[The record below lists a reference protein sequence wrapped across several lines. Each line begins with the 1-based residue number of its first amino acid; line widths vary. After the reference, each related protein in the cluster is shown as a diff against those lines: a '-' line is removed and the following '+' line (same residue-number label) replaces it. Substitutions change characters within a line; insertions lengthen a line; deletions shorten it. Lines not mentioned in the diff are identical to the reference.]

1 MNELI
6 DQEQS
11 IRIISKELRRSKSH
25 DHSIKKLDVDEFK
38 IRSCNISKMS
48 ESVLLIERSEIQ
60 AYYQK
65 VNEETLPLRSS
76 REKPIPTTGEII

>member
-1 MNELI
+1 
-6 DQEQS
+6 
-11 IRIISKELRRSKSH
+11 
-25 DHSIKKLDVDEFK
+25 
-38 IRSCNISKMS
+38 MS

-76 REKPIPTTGEII
+76 KEKPIPTGEII